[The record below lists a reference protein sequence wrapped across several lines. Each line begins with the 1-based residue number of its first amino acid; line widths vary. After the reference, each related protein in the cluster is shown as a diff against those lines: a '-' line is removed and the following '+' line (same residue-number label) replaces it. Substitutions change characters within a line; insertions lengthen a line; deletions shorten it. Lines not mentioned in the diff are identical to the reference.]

1 MISFWLKN
9 NMNIWSIKKMG
20 GFPCGSVGKE
30 SARNVGDLG
39 SIPGL
44 QRFPGEGKWISTPV
58 FLPREF
64 HGQRSLMA
72 LWNHKESEMTE

>member
-1 MISFWLKN
+1 MEKKKKN
-9 NMNIWSIKKMG
+9 ILICYLLFMHW
-20 GFPCGSVGKE
+20 GFPGGSDGEE

-39 SIPGL
+39 SISGL
-44 QRFPGEGKWISTPV
+44 QRFPGEGKWIPTPV